1 MIECSLDEHSFSL
14 FYIIVLL
21 PSLNGLASRR
31 KLIMKLEKI
40 RNRFKELSVDGLL
53 ITSEYNRRYMTGF
66 TGTAGVALIS
76 EDKAV
81 FITDFR
87 YTEQAAKEVEDFE
100 IVQHSGPIIEEV
112 AHIVKKLGIK
122 KLGFE
127 QDHLTYHAYS
137 SYKHE
142 LSESEFVPVSGAVE
156 KLRLIKSPAEIK
168 ILKEATEIADAAY
181 KHILTYVKPGLKEI
195 EVANELEFFMRK
207 NGAVSSSFDIIVA
220 SGYRSALPHGVASD
234 KEIEKGDFVTLDFGA
249 YYKGYCSDITRTF
262 AVGEPSDELK
272 KIYSTVLEAQL
283 RGMNGIKPGMTGKEA
298 DALTRDYIKEQGYG
312 EFFGHSTGH
321 GLGMEVHEGPALSFR
336 SETILE
342 TGMVVTVEPG
352 IYVAG
357 LGGVRIEDDTVITE
371 TGNESLSHSPKD
383 LIIL

>member
-1 MIECSLDEHSFSL
+1 
-14 FYIIVLL
+14 
-21 PSLNGLASRR
+21 
-31 KLIMKLEKI
+31 MKLEKI
-40 RNRFKELSVDGLL
+40 RNRFKELSINGLL
-53 ITSEYNRRYMTGF
+53 ITSDYNRRYMTGF
-66 TGTAGVALIS
+66 TGTAGVAVIS
-76 EDKAV
+76 EEKAV

-87 YTEQAAKEVEDFE
+87 YTEQAAKQIQGYE
-100 IVQHSGPIIEEV
+100 IIQHSGPIIEEV
-112 AHIVKKLGIK
+112 AKIVNDLGIK

-127 QDHLTYHAYS
+127 QGHLTYQAYA
-137 SYKHE
+137 SYKKG
-142 LSESEFVPVSGAVE
+142 LSNSEFVPVSGAVE
-156 KLRLIKSPAEIK
+156 KLRLIKSSSEIK
-168 ILKEATEIADAAY
+168 ILEEAAEIADAAY

-207 NGAVSSSFDIIVA
+207 NGAISSSFDIIVA

-234 KEIEKGDFVTLDFGA
+234 KVIEKGDFVTLDFGA

-298 DALTRDYIKEQGYG
+298 DALTRDYIKAQGYG
-312 EFFGHSTGH
+312 EYFGHSTGH

-336 SETILE
+336 SDTVLE
-342 TGMVVTVEPG
+342 QGMVVTVEPG

-357 LGGVRIEDDTVITE
+357 LGGVRIEDDIVITA
-371 TGNESLSHSPKD
+371 TGNESLTHSPKE